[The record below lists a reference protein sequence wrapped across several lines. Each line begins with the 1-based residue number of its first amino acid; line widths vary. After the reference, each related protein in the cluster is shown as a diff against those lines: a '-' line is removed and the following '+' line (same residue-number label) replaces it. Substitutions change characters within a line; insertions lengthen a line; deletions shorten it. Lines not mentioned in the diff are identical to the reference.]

1 MAALPDTAF
10 EQFLFVHAIGG
21 TFTTIA
27 IFEHTLINALWAARG
42 IKIDAVDRVA
52 TSPANKIMEKRDYL
66 QSKTLGNI
74 INVLVENNADGVDID
89 YLKFL
94 QKKRDFFIHRFFST
108 YPWPGDVGQYD
119 VDIMCRKLKY
129 LEIIFGRAAERIWNI
144 IGHNGYAEIVD
155 LGLAGKLLV
164 NNFDADHPFA
174 G

>member
-1 MAALPDTAF
+1 M
-10 EQFLFVHAIGG
+10 
-21 TFTTIA
+21 
-27 IFEHTLINALWAARG
+27 
-42 IKIDAVDRVA
+42 
-52 TSPANKIMEKRDYL
+52 
-66 QSKTLGNI
+66 
-74 INVLVENNADGVDID
+74 LVENNADGVDID